1 MEWRTQ
7 LAFQPLGP
15 NEPSYLSA
23 RTGNYLTRRRPSAEH
38 VIRPRNNNAQHE
50 GRGDAMLCADGPVRS
65 LVELSLV
72 GEHRRGRDGFY
83 GALSA
88 GRVDVARLRR
98 ALAAVPLPRAGGR
111 PARPCR
117 RPHLLAAAQCPHLT
131 AADSVPHLRARQG
144 PAHSRSRPALLCD
157 LRTGGGPQFTR
168 ALSAPAWLRTRRAGR
183 PGTEPHDG
191 VDWPVGGPLLLAG
204 VRPLQEE
211 LPQPSSGVAR
221 MLEAD
226 LSLLSGLLDVLG
238 LDQAA
243 EALMSDL

>member
-1 MEWRTQ
+1 MSGGAMEWRTQ
-7 LAFQPLGP
+7 LALQPRSP

-23 RTGNYLTRRRPSAEH
+23 RTGNCLTRRRPSAEH

-88 GRVDVARLRR
+88 GRVDVAPAKGPGHGAFGCGPVPAPHRSGFC
-98 ALAAVPLPRAGGR
+98 AIPTGAA
-111 PARPCR
+111 
-117 RPHLLAAAQCPHLT
+117 
-131 AADSVPHLRARQG
+131 
-144 PAHSRSRPALLCD
+144 RPALLCD

-191 VDWPVGGPLLLAG
+191 IDWPVGGPLLLAG